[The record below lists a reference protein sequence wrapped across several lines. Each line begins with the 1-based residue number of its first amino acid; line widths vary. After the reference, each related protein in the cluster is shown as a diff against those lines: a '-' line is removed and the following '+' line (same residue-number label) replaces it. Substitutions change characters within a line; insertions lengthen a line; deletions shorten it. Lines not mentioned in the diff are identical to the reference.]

1 MASLLCGVKMENI
14 KAKKCFGQNFLHDE
28 ATLNKII
35 QAIPKDTQNIV
46 EIGPGL
52 GDLTFRILRICG
64 VTSYEIDTELFALL
78 QKKFANEIQNGR
90 L

>member
-1 MASLLCGVKMENI
+1 MSEAYRKAMRAMGLFAAVASLLCGVKMENI

-52 GDLTFRILRICG
+52 GD
-64 VTSYEIDTELFALL
+64 
-78 QKKFANEIQNGR
+78 
-90 L
+90 